1 MLDDY
6 KAKFDGI
13 NREFISLKSHQ
24 KTNIGGSHC
33 SYSEKEYIFE
43 LVKTNKPTTMKLE
56 QIAAK
61 FQLEGTVDRVEPMG
75 EGFINDTFIIRT
87 KERETPDYL
96 LQRKNKRIFHPI
108 PAMME
113 NIEKVC
119 THIKKKVSEKNGD
132 PMREAM
138 TVVRAKDGKLYF
150 QDEDDEFWAVCVFI
164 SDTVAY
170 QSAKTPELAFQGGK
184 GIGLFQ
190 SMVSDLKEPLTDILP
205 GFHNIRY
212 RFNQW
217 DAVLAKDP
225 VGRKAK
231 LSSEIAWIESRRDNI
246 LDFWKLVES
255 GEIPT
260 RVTHND
266 TKINNILFDLNGEV
280 LCVIDLDTVLNST
293 CLNDFGDAMRSY
305 TNTGAEDD
313 ENLDAVSCDISIFEG
328 FTKGYLSQA
337 KSFLTDKELG
347 YLAFSAKY
355 ITYEQVLRFLM
366 DYIDGDKYY
375 KIKSPDHNYQRTV
388 AQYKLLTS
396 MEEQY
401 DEMCRIV
408 RTVAAELD

>member
-1 MLDDY
+1 MDLNRI
-6 KAKFDGI
+6 ASNFRIDGMI
-13 NREFISLKSHQ
+13 
-24 KTNIGGSHC
+24 
-33 SYSEKEYIFE
+33 
-43 LVKTNKPTTMKLE
+43 
-56 QIAAK
+56 
-61 FQLEGTVDRVEPMG
+61 DRVEALG
-75 EGFINDTFIIRT
+75 EGFINDTFIIYT
-87 KERETPDYL
+87 REASVSNYL
-96 LQRKNKRIFHPI
+96 LQRKNKRIFTNV

-113 NIEKVC
+113 NIQKVSL
-119 THIKKKVSEKNGD
+119 HIRKKVIARNGD

-138 TVVRAKDGKLYF
+138 TVIPATDGKLYY
-150 QDEDDEFWAVCVFI
+150 QDEEGEFWAVCVFI

-184 GIGLFQ
+184 GIGMFQ
-190 SMVSDLKEPLTDILP
+190 KMVSDMNVPLADILP

-225 VGRKAK
+225 VGRKAN
-231 LSSEIAWIESRRDNI
+231 LTQEISWIENRRAEMLN
-246 LDFWKLVES
+246 FWMLVEN

-293 CLNDFGDAMRSY
+293 CLNDFGDAIRSY
-305 TNTGAEDD
+305 TNTGEEDD
-313 ENLDAVSCDISIFEG
+313 ENLDAVSCDLSIFEG
-328 FTKGYLSQA
+328 FTKGYLPETIG
-337 KSFLTDKELG
+337 FLNEKELE

-366 DYIDGDKYY
+366 DYIDGDNYY
-375 KIKSPDHNYQRTV
+375 KIKNPQHNYQRTL

-401 DEMCRIV
+401 QQMCRIV
-408 RTVAAELD
+408 EEVASGLKKSAAGS

>member
-1 MLDDY
+1 
-6 KAKFDGI
+6 
-13 NREFISLKSHQ
+13 
-24 KTNIGGSHC
+24 
-33 SYSEKEYIFE
+33 
-43 LVKTNKPTTMKLE
+43 
-56 QIAAK
+56 
-61 FQLEGTVDRVEPMG
+61 MG
-75 EGFINDTFIIRT
+75 EGFINDTFIIHT
-87 KERETPDYL
+87 TGTQTPDYL
-96 LQRKNKRIFHPI
+96 LQRKNKRIFTNV

-119 THIKKKVSEKNGD
+119 THIREKVIKRGGD

-138 TVVRAKDGKLYF
+138 TVIPAVDGKLYF
-150 QDEDDEFWAVCVFI
+150 QDEEGEFWAVCVFI
-164 SDTVAY
+164 NDTIAY
-170 QSAKTPELAFQGGK
+170 NSAKTPELAFQGGK

-190 SMVSDLKEPLTDILP
+190 SMVADLNEPLTDILP

-231 LSSEIAWIESRRDNI
+231 LAEEISWIEIRRDEMLN
-246 LDFWKLVES
+246 FWKLVES

-305 TNTGAEDD
+305 TNTGQEDD
-313 ENLDAVSCDISIFEG
+313 ENLDAVSCDLSIFEG

-337 KSFLTDKELG
+337 ISFLAEKELE

-366 DYIDGDKYY
+366 DYIDGDNYY
-375 KIKSPDHNYQRTV
+375 KIKSPEHNYQRTV

-396 MEEQY
+396 MEDQY
-401 DEMCRIV
+401 NEMCRIV
-408 RTVAAELD
+408 RTVADSLA

>member
-1 MLDDY
+1 MNL
-6 KAKFDGI
+6 
-13 NREFISLKSHQ
+13 
-24 KTNIGGSHC
+24 
-33 SYSEKEYIFE
+33 EK
-43 LVKTNKPTTMKLE
+43 
-56 QIAAK
+56 IAAC
-61 FQLEGTVDRVEPMG
+61 FRLNGTVKCVEPLG
-75 EGFINDTFIIRT
+75 EGFINDTFIIST
-87 KERETPDYL
+87 AEDSAPDYL
-96 LQRKNKRIFHPI
+96 LQRKNKRIFTNV

-113 NIEKVC
+113 NIDKV
-119 THIKKKVSEKNGD
+119 TAHIRRKVIARNGD
-132 PMREAM
+132 PLREVL
-138 TVVRAKDGKLYF
+138 TVVPALDGKLYH
-150 QDEDDEFWAVCVFI
+150 QDEEGEFWAACIFI
-164 SDTVAY
+164 SDTIAY
-170 QSAKTPELAFQGGK
+170 QAAKTPELAFQGGK
-184 GIGLFQ
+184 GIGMFQ
-190 SMVSDLKEPLTDILP
+190 SMVADLNEPLTDILP

-225 VGRKAK
+225 VGRKAN
-231 LSSEIAWIESRRDNI
+231 LGTEIGWIESRREEM

-266 TKINNILFDLNGEV
+266 TKINNILFDAKGEV

-313 ENLDAVSCDISIFEG
+313 ENLDAVSCDLSIFEG
-328 FTKGYLSQA
+328 FTRGYLSQA
-337 KSFLTDKELG
+337 ISFLNKKELE

-366 DYIDGDKYY
+366 DYIDGDNYY
-375 KIKSPDHNYQRTV
+375 KIKSPGHNYQRTI

-401 DEMCRIV
+401 PEMCRIV
-408 RTVAAELD
+408 TETANKLK

>member
-1 MLDDY
+1 
-6 KAKFDGI
+6 
-13 NREFISLKSHQ
+13 
-24 KTNIGGSHC
+24 
-33 SYSEKEYIFE
+33 
-43 LVKTNKPTTMKLE
+43 
-56 QIAAK
+56 
-61 FQLEGTVDRVEPMG
+61 MG
-75 EGFINDTFIIRT
+75 EGFINDTFIIHT
-87 KERETPDYL
+87 TGTQTPDYL
-96 LQRKNKRIFHPI
+96 LQRKNKRIFTNV

-119 THIKKKVSEKNGD
+119 THIREKVIKRGGD

-138 TVVRAKDGKLYF
+138 TVIPAVDGKLYF
-150 QDEDDEFWAVCVFI
+150 QDEEGEFWAVCVFI
-164 SDTVAY
+164 NDTIAY
-170 QSAKTPELAFQGGK
+170 NSAKTPELAFQGGK

-190 SMVSDLKEPLTDILP
+190 SMVADLNEPLTDILP

-231 LSSEIAWIESRRDNI
+231 LAEEISWIEIRRDEMLN
-246 LDFWKLVES
+246 FWKLVES

-305 TNTGAEDD
+305 TNTGQEDD
-313 ENLDAVSCDISIFEG
+313 ENLDAVSCDLSIFEG

-337 KSFLTDKELG
+337 ISFLAEKELE

-366 DYIDGDKYY
+366 DYIDGDNYY
-375 KIKSPDHNYQRTV
+375 KIKSPEHNYQRTV
-388 AQYKLLTS
+388 AQYKLLVS

-408 RTVAAELD
+408 HTVADSLA

>member
-1 MLDDY
+1 M
-6 KAKFDGI
+6 
-13 NREFISLKSHQ
+13 N
-24 KTNIGGSHC
+24 
-33 SYSEKEYIFE
+33 
-43 LVKTNKPTTMKLE
+43 LE
-56 QIAAK
+56 RIAAK
-61 FQLEGTVDRVEPMG
+61 FKLEGTVDRVEPMG
-75 EGFINDTFIIRT
+75 EGFINDTFIIYT
-87 KERETPDYL
+87 SEPILPNYL
-96 LQRKNKRIFHPI
+96 LQRKNKRIFTNV

-113 NIEKVC
+113 NIQIVC
-119 THIKKKVSEKNGD
+119 THIKKKIVEKGGD

-138 TVVRAKDGKLYF
+138 TIVPATDGKLYF
-150 QDEDDEFWAVCVFI
+150 QDEEGEYWAVCVFI
-164 SDTVAY
+164 NDTIAY
-170 QSAKTPELAFQGGK
+170 QAAQTPELAYQGGK

-231 LSSEIAWIESRRDNI
+231 LAREISWIESRRDEMLN
-246 LDFWKLVES
+246 FWKLVES

-293 CLNDFGDAMRSY
+293 CLNDYGDAMRSY
-305 TNTGAEDD
+305 TNTGTEDD
-313 ENLDAVSCDISIFEG
+313 ENLDSVSCNISIFEG
-328 FTKGYLSQA
+328 FTRGYLSQA
-337 KSFLTDKELG
+337 ISFLTEKELE

-366 DYIDGDKYY
+366 DYIDGDNYY
-375 KIKSPDHNYQRTV
+375 KIKSPEHNYQRTV

-408 RTVAAELD
+408 RTVAAALV

>member
-1 MLDDY
+1 MIMNLE
-6 KAKFDGI
+6 KIATKF
-13 NREFISLKSHQ
+13 R
-24 KTNIGGSHC
+24 
-33 SYSEKEYIFE
+33 
-43 LVKTNKPTTMKLE
+43 
-56 QIAAK
+56 
-61 FQLEGTVDRVEPMG
+61 LEGTLDRIEPMG
-75 EGFINDTFIIRT
+75 EGFINDTFIIYT
-87 KERETPDYL
+87 KEAQFPDYL
-96 LQRKNKRIFHPI
+96 LQRKNKRIFTNV

-119 THIKKKVSEKNGD
+119 AHIKKKVVEKNGN

-138 TVVRAKDGKLYF
+138 TIVPATDGRLYF
-150 QDEDDEFWAVCVFI
+150 KDDDDEYWAVCVFI
-164 SDTVAY
+164 SDTIAY
-170 QSAKTPELAFQGGK
+170 QAAKTPELAYQGGK

-190 SMVSDLKEPLTDILP
+190 SMVSDLNEPLTDILP

-225 VGRKAK
+225 AGRKAR
-231 LSSEIAWIESRRDNI
+231 LATEIGWIESRREEMLN
-246 LDFWKLVES
+246 FWKLVET

-266 TKINNILFDLNGEV
+266 TKINNILFDKNGEV

-305 TNTGAEDD
+305 TNTGQEDD

-328 FTKGYLSQA
+328 FTRGYLSQA
-337 KSFLTDKELG
+337 KSFLTQKELE

-366 DYIDGDKYY
+366 DYIDGDNYY
-375 KIKSPDHNYQRTV
+375 KIKNPQHNYQRTV

-396 MEEQY
+396 MEDQY

-408 RTVAAELD
+408 RTVVAKLA

>member
-1 MLDDY
+1 MNL
-6 KAKFDGI
+6 
-13 NREFISLKSHQ
+13 
-24 KTNIGGSHC
+24 
-33 SYSEKEYIFE
+33 EK
-43 LVKTNKPTTMKLE
+43 
-56 QIAAK
+56 IAAQ
-61 FQLEGTVDRVEPMG
+61 FQLEGTIDKVQQLG
-75 EGFINDTFIIRT
+75 EGFINDTFIIST
-87 KERETPDYL
+87 KEPAAPDYL
-96 LQRKNKRIFHPI
+96 LQRKNKRIFTNV

-113 NIEKVC
+113 NILKVC
-119 THIKKKVSEKNGD
+119 THIKGKVSARNGD

-138 TVVRAKDGKLYF
+138 TIVPALDGKLYF
-150 QDEDDEFWAVCVFI
+150 QDEEEEFWAACVFI
-164 SDTVAY
+164 SDTVAF
-170 QSAKTPELAFQGGK
+170 QSAKTPELAYQGGK

-190 SMVSDLKEPLTDILP
+190 SMVADLNEPLTDILP

-231 LSSEIAWIESRRDNI
+231 LTEEIGWIESRRDEMLN
-246 LDFWKLVES
+246 FWKLVES

-266 TKINNILFDLNGEV
+266 TKINNILFDQKGQV

-305 TNTGAEDD
+305 TNTGQEDD
-313 ENLDAVSCDISIFEG
+313 ENLDAVSCDLSIFEG
-328 FTKGYLSQA
+328 FTKGYLSEA
-337 KSFLTDKELG
+337 IHFLNEKELE

-375 KIKSPDHNYQRTV
+375 KIKSPEHNYQRTL

-401 DEMCRIV
+401 PEMCRIV
-408 RTVAAELD
+408 SSLAVN

>member
-1 MLDDY
+1 MD
-6 KAKFDGI
+6 
-13 NREFISLKSHQ
+13 
-24 KTNIGGSHC
+24 
-33 SYSEKEYIFE
+33 
-43 LVKTNKPTTMKLE
+43 LVK
-56 QIAAK
+56 IAAK
-61 FQLEGTVDRVEPMG
+61 FKLEGTVGRVEPMG
-75 EGFINDTFIIRT
+75 EGFINDTFIIHT
-87 KERETPDYL
+87 IGDHTPDYL
-96 LQRKNKRIFHPI
+96 LQRKNKRIFTNV

-119 THIKKKVSEKNGD
+119 AHIKQKVVEKGGD

-138 TVVRAKDGKLYF
+138 TVVRAIDGNLYF
-150 QDEDDEFWAVCVFI
+150 QDEEGEFWAVCVFI
-164 SDTVAY
+164 GDTIAY
-170 QSAKTPELAFQGGK
+170 NSAKTPELAYQGGK

-190 SMVSDLKEPLTDILP
+190 SMVSDLNEPLTDILP

-231 LSSEIAWIESRRDNI
+231 LAKEIGWIESRRDEM

-266 TKINNILFDLNGEV
+266 TKINNILFDLNGDV

-305 TNTGAEDD
+305 TNIGAEDD

-337 KSFLTDKELG
+337 KSFLTEKELE

-366 DYIDGDKYY
+366 DYIDGDNYY
-375 KIKSPDHNYQRTV
+375 KIKSTEHNYQRTV

-408 RTVAAELD
+408 RTVAADLA